1 MAVKYE
7 VVGFLRLKSP
17 GSEYVSRRIR
27 AHSAVNSFCRI
38 SITLME
44 DFMKEQ
50 TVNSRKQGEA
60 EVRNIALNLYGYSL
74 RAVIYD

>member
-1 MAVKYE
+1 
-7 VVGFLRLKSP
+7 
-17 GSEYVSRRIR
+17 
-27 AHSAVNSFCRI
+27 
-38 SITLME
+38 ME

-74 RAVIYD
+74 KAVIYD